1 MATITAPVTG
11 KRKRQNVPGKASIS
25 KKPATEPA
33 VNGKKKSA
41 AARVDAK
48 VAQVGPDGAG
58 VPSKP
63 IAVAVSAPQD
73 DGPLFLQIVT
83 GSYERTLHG
92 ISASVPRH
100 LLQTAPDVEDPAAAP
115 DVTFSDT
122 FLFAAHSSSIR
133 CLAVSPP
140 TEADKRFLATGG
152 SDERINVYSVSTA
165 PPKADGKAA
174 LPSLTANAVT
184 ENPRNRSL
192 GSLIHHDRAITRL
205 DFPAKGKL
213 FSAAEDNTI
222 AISRTRDWTVLS
234 SIKAPI
240 PKAQGRPSGD
250 TAAPGETPAG
260 VNDFA
265 IHPSQKLMLSVG
277 RGERSLRLWNLMTG
291 KKAGVL
297 NFDRNLLVQV
307 GESKYSSGEGRRVLW
322 TTDGEAYIVGFERG
336 AAVFGIDSKP
346 KAIIRPSPS
355 TKLHQSRVL
364 RMGGEDGSEVF
375 AASTEDGRVLFFGL
389 DVSQQSEE
397 TNKLPLCACLAQL
410 GGQAAGISGRIKD
423 FEILRLKTAGAKP
436 GFVLLIITASSDG
449 AVRLWSMPDAFDA
462 VDSVT
467 ADEKVNVAEG
477 APKQVGSLI
486 ATLETGSRITCLGAF
501 VLDGKASEDAA
512 NGQDDAATGADEGDE
527 RLSSEED

>member
-1 MATITAPVTG
+1 MATATAPVTG
-11 KRKRQNVPGKASIS
+11 KRKRDVASKATKS
-25 KKPATEPA
+25 KKPATEHG
-33 VNGKKKSA
+33 VNGKKKSTA
-41 AARVDAK
+41 APKNVT
-48 VAQVGPDGAG
+48 GAN
-58 VPSKP
+58 VEH
-63 IAVAVSAPQD
+63 
-73 DGPLFLQIVT
+73 DGPPASSLAMVDSASPGDGPIFVQIVT
-83 GSYERTLHG
+83 GSYERALHG
-92 ISASVPRH
+92 ISASIPRRV
-100 LLQTAPDVEDPAAAP
+100 LQTPPDADESAPETAEAA
-115 DVTFSDT
+115 VTFSDT

-140 TEADKRFLATGG
+140 TEADKRFLATGS

-165 PPKADGKAA
+165 PPSANGNPA

-250 TAAPGETPAG
+250 TAGPGETPAG

-297 NFDRNLLVQV
+297 NFDRNLLTQV
-307 GESKYSSGEGRRVLW
+307 GESKYSSGEGRSVLW
-322 TTDGEAYIVGFERG
+322 TTDGEAYVVGFERG

-346 KAIIRPSPS
+346 KALIRPSPS
-355 TKLHQSRVL
+355 TKLHQWRVL
-364 RMGGEDGSEVF
+364 RIGDEDQPELL
-375 AASTEDGRVLFFGL
+375 ATSTEDGRVLFFDL
-389 DVSQQSEE
+389 AVSEQSESAS
-397 TNKLPLCACLAQL
+397 KLPTCTCVAQL

-423 FEILRLKTAGAKP
+423 FDILRLNNADGKGGP
-436 GFVLLIITASSDG
+436 RLVVITASSDG
-449 AVRLWSMPDAFDA
+449 AVRLWTLPEAINAANSGATTGGEKA
-462 VDSVT
+462 DS
-467 ADEKVNVAEG
+467 AEG
-477 APKQVGSLI
+477 SPRQIGTLI

-501 VLDGKASEDAA
+501 VMDGKVTEDLAA
-512 NGQDDAATGADEGDE
+512 QDDTTLGADLDA
-527 RLSSEED
+527 SDSEESE